1 MLKSCVHAHLKK
13 IIVHV
18 LRQTRLLSL
27 MENKQMHINLF
38 SFKDCASGLLNK
50 AMKLGLPQM
59 DY

>member
-1 MLKSCVHAHLKK
+1 MDFGPSIKSVFMHTTSLKK

-38 SFKDCASGLLNK
+38 SFKDVKKIAHR
-50 AMKLGLPQM
+50 AF
-59 DY
+59 